1 MPLALGVLTFAAG
14 GLASFVPGISIVVR
28 LAVWAAIIAMVAE
41 VYRTTVRRI
50 VLRDDA
56 VDVELSHKKARIPY
70 ASLDHVV
77 VRAQRTSLGV
87 TFVVKH
93 PAAVIRTRTGLMPG
107 DVRAIAP
114 RLIRALIVH
123 GVDVRVPGRPDAGTT
138 S

>member
-1 MPLALGVLTFAAG
+1 
-14 GLASFVPGISIVVR
+14 
-28 LAVWAAIIAMVAE
+28 
-41 VYRTTVRRI
+41 
-50 VLRDDA
+50 
-56 VDVELSHKKARIPY
+56 
-70 ASLDHVV
+70 
-77 VRAQRTSLGV
+77 V
-87 TFVVKH
+87 TFVAKH